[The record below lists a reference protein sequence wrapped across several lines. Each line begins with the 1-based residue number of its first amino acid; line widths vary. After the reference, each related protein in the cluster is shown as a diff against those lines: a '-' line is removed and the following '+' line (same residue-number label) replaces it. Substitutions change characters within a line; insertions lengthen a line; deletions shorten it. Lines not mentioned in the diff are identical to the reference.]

1 MQKSAWGK
9 TTEGAEAYL
18 YTLSSGELEVRVSS
32 FGAHIVGVRAPDRTG
47 RVQDVVLGFDSLD
60 GYLQP
65 HNGYLGALVGRYAN
79 RIAHGQFTLDG
90 NHHEIPLNNGR
101 NAIHGGPVGF
111 DRYVWKAEESGDSV
125 EFTHVSPD
133 GDMGFPGTL
142 TTKVRYTL
150 SGRTLRLDF
159 SAATDKP
166 TILNLTNHVYFNL
179 RGDDDGDILGHIL
192 EINSEEYLPADSEQ
206 IPTGQISLGEGTPL
220 DFRRPAVLGARI
232 NDNFEQLKLAGG
244 YDHSFV
250 VRGKPGDLRFAAR
263 AIEPDSGRTLTVAT
277 TQPAVHFYSGNMLT
291 GKLTGRHGTVYAP
304 RTGFCLET
312 QHYPDAPHHLNFPS
326 TVLRPGEAFQE
337 ATAFTFGVE

>member
-9 TTEGAEAYL
+9 TAGGAEAYL

-47 RVQDVVLGFDSLD
+47 RAQDVVLGFDSLD

-79 RIAHGQFTLDG
+79 RIARGQFTLDG
-90 NHHEIPLNNGR
+90 NHYEIPLNNGR

-111 DRYVWKAEESGDSV
+111 DQYVWKAEETGESV

-133 GDMGFPGTL
+133 GDMGFPGAL

-179 RGDDDGDILGHIL
+179 RGDDDGDILGHNL
-192 EINSEEYLPADSEQ
+192 EIDAEEYLPADNEQ
-206 IPTGQISLGEGTPL
+206 IPTGQISLVEDTPL
-220 DFRRPAVLGARI
+220 DFRQPKAIGARI

-244 YDHSFV
+244 YDHCFV

-263 AIEPDSGRTLTVAT
+263 ATEPASGRTLTVET

-291 GKLTGRHGTVYAP
+291 GKLTGRHGKKYTP
-304 RTGFCLET
+304 RTGFCFET
-312 QHYPDAPHHLNFPS
+312 QHYPDSPHHLNFPS
-326 TVLRPGEAFQE
+326 TVLRPGQTFQE
-337 ATAFTFGVE
+337 TTAFTFGAE